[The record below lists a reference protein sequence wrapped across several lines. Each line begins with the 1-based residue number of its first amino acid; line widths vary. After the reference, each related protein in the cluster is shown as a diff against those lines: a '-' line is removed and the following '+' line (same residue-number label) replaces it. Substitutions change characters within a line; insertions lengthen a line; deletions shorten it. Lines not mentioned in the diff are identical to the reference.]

1 MMGFSNFLYFL
12 ISLPFL
18 GGMAISLVFMTFS
31 LFSIFKNWNT
41 GKNKELFNGLL
52 ISGIFLLITNVFLFI
67 ISKIFYYYGYYGNF
81 YLVIVA
87 LIVIGLIYFIGN
99 SKEKIYPDNYFSN
112 ISNTEFLKREINE
125 SINVFISVFNKSKSD
140 FQEKSEAKKAQKL
153 ENYKNQNTYNN
164 NNYSNNSNNNYNNYN
179 NAGSYN
185 AYNNYGRNLGP
196 APFRGYVKDDW
207 SFPLYIILSII
218 TCGFYHYYLI
228 YKAAE
233 SINIACAGDG
243 EETSGLLKFFLF
255 GILTCGIYCLFW
267 EFNFMNRTQ
276 ANAPRYG
283 RNIPDNGGSFLL
295 WMIVG
300 SWLCGIGF
308 FFAWYLFFKNLNA
321 ICRAYNMEYA
331 NAN

>member
-1 MMGFSNFLYFL
+1 MRILNFLYFL
-12 ISLPFL
+12 FVLPFL
-18 GGMAISLVFMTFS
+18 GAMTLSLIFMTFS

-41 GKNKELFNGLL
+41 GRNKELFNGLL
-52 ISGIFLLITNVFLFI
+52 LSGIFLLITNVFLFL
-67 ISKIFYYYGYYGNF
+67 ISKIFYYRGYYGSF
-81 YLVIVA
+81 YFVIVA
-87 LIVIGLIYFIGN
+87 LILIGLIYFLGN
-99 SKEKIYPDNYFSN
+99 SKEKIYPEDYFSN
-112 ISNTEFLKREINE
+112 ISNVDFLKAELNNT
-125 SINVFISVFNKSKSD
+125 INVFLSVFNKSKAE
-140 FQEKSEAKKAQKL
+140 FKEKSDARKAEKAEKA
-153 ENYKNQNTYNN
+153 ENYKNQNA
-164 NNYSNNSNNNYNNYN
+164 NNSNNYNKSYN
-179 NAGSYN
+179 NANSYN
-185 AYNNYGRNLGP
+185 AYNNYGGNLGP
-196 APFRGYVKDDW
+196 APFRGYLKDDW

-218 TCGFYHYYLI
+218 TCGLYHYYFI

-233 SINIACAGDG
+233 SVNIACAGDG
-243 EETSGLLKFFLF
+243 EETSGLLKFFFF

-283 RNIPDNGGSFLL
+283 RQIPDNGGSFLL

-321 ICRAYNMEYA
+321 ICRAYNMEHA